1 MTAPWSRPAARTAP
15 RALHPLARAYPALP
29 GGARIEIGVRPE
41 FASVR
46 ARGAGLP
53 VRIRRI
59 DDLGRVRIARVEL
72 MGIPIA
78 ATVPDGH
85 DITFGEEASLVFDAS

>member
-1 MTAPWSRPAARTAP
+1 M
-15 RALHPLARAYPALP
+15 
-29 GGARIEIGVRPE
+29 
-41 FASVR
+41 R

-72 MGIPIA
+72 NGIPIA
-78 ATVPDGH
+78 ATVPEGQG
-85 DITFGEEASLVFDAS
+85 IAFGDEASLVFDASRVHVYADGHLVEGEALGATP